1 MPLDQRS
8 TPQLTGEGDDN
19 TQKAAKLA
27 AEHVVDAVEVIA
39 SILNAPGR
47 NATAQLAAA
56 RLILELAAQL
66 APQPASDRPA
76 GKIYALDTA
85 KAAAEL
91 ARRLASSKP

>member
-8 TPQLTGEGDDN
+8 APQPAGEGEDN

-66 APQPASDRPA
+66 APQPASDRPV

-91 ARRLASSKP
+91 AKRLSGKQ